1 MSNEILIV
9 AVDEDIVDLAERF
22 LNHRL
27 EQVQHWREALAVRN
41 IEVLR
46 RLGHDLKGTAG
57 AFGFQ
62 AVSDL
67 ASELEKALVRGDLVD
82 AEDTL
87 ERLIDYLDRT
97 AVVPG

>member
-1 MSNEILIV
+1 
-9 AVDEDIVDLAERF
+9 
-22 LNHRL
+22 
-27 EQVQHWREALAVRN
+27 
-41 IEVLR
+41 
-46 RLGHDLKGTAG
+46 LGHDLKGTAG

-67 ASELEKALVRGDLVD
+67 ASELEKALVRGDLVE